1 MGRCIGIYYRLPE
14 EYEIQKAMRLLVS
27 GATCWRGDMAVAPE
41 FTHALL
47 DIPTESYPANLKR
60 YLEAV
65 GECTQIIQMD
75 DYLGTLSNTQLSP
88 ENVVAMLNAAYE
100 FGAY

>member
-1 MGRCIGIYYRLPE
+1 
-14 EYEIQKAMRLLVS
+14 MRLFGFGGNMLE
-27 GATCWRGDMAVAPE
+27 GGQGLRGWGQFMMDMAADPE

-47 DIPTESYPANLKR
+47 DKLTESYPANLKR

-65 GECTQIIQMD
+65 GECTQIIQMGD
-75 DYLGTLSNTQLSP
+75 DLGTLSNTQLSP
-88 ENVVAMLNAAYE
+88 ENVVAMLDAAYE